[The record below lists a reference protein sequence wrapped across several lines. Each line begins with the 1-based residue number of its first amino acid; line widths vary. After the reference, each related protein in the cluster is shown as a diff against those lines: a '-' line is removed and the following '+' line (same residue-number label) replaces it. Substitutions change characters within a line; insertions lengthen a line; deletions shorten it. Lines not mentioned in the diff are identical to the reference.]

1 MRERGKKEKAG
12 RAAER
17 GGGGERRKAR
27 ESIGQLIKIMRGESW
42 HGELVGKDEKGGAK
56 VGGGRVEGR
65 KEGRTDGRME
75 RASVRD
81 IRHLDQTVTD
91 NTEDTQLD
99 GKLSPARLPDKQ
111 PDSSSEGGA

>member
-1 MRERGKKEKAG
+1 MARRTS
-12 RAAER
+12 RQ
-17 GGGGERRKAR
+17 RRKGWS
-27 ESIGQLIKIMRGESW
+27 ESGWWK
-42 HGELVGKDEKGGAK
+42 
-56 VGGGRVEGR
+56 EGR
-65 KEGRTDGRME
+65 KEGRTNGWTDGRME

-111 PDSSSEGGA
+111 PDLSSEGGA